1 MKTEAEEVLS
11 AQDRALLDQFLA
23 EHRLF
28 LGPDPEIMRNH
39 SLAPR
44 TVEED
49 VILAK
54 GIDPHRT
61 NHIRGLINAA
71 LSEAFTMVNQMG
83 AAPGAKWGD
92 LVTGIYTNSG
102 DLAMIAP
109 HGIIAFAACCFYPIK
124 FIIKNWVSD
133 PTVGVRDGDGFI
145 HNDARY
151 GGIHNTDQSMMMPLF
166 YRGELVC
173 WLSSTIHEGENG
185 ACEPGGMPAAA
196 ESKYDEGIK
205 MSPFKVVED
214 FQIKRDLLT
223 FLQNSVRDPK
233 LQLEDMKV
241 KLHAVMR
248 LRERIT
254 SVLDQYGKEALIGT
268 LRSHLEDV
276 ETEMRRRIRELPDG
290 TTRVLQF
297 MDSSLRENCIQKIQ
311 CAIHKRGDR
320 LTLDFRGSAPQF
332 LNRSVNT
339 NIASFKAALC
349 TGLLQNIWPD
359 LPHTMAVLSPI
370 EIITDRNS
378 ICDAEGEMPQA
389 MSLMP
394 LFKACVVWTIPMNK
408 LNYSVP
414 HRYSAVIAS
423 QYDQAATFIYGGL
436 TQHGDVTG
444 NFCADI
450 NGNGQGARSHADGE
464 HSVSPV
470 FGFMCDSGEHEI
482 NEEDT
487 PIIRLGAQRL
497 AKDRIGWGKYRAGL
511 GYEQIATVRGSAMW
525 GFMTGCEGSKF
536 PSAQGLFGG
545 YSCPSYQL
553 CKIKGINVFSVLRE
567 QPKLI
572 EQFDIVRLMNERPIP
587 GGKYTSQDMGM
598 TFELC
603 NEGEIYMICQGSGG
617 GYGDVL
623 ERDAQLVMKD
633 LREDLMSHENARDIY
648 QVVYDE
654 ATLTVDEQA
663 TSERRAKYR
672 RARIERGRSFDEFV
686 QRWVTAEP
694 PAHLPYFGS
703 WDDIGRI
710 FATSAGQ
717 RVVMDAGKLQ
727 GAFMLNPK
735 DMRIQQLETELE
747 QLKSAMAASAASR
760 SPQDRG

>member
-1 MKTEAEEVLS
+1 MNASTAAED
-11 AQDRALLDQFLA
+11 QALREKFLA
-23 EHRLF
+23 DNTLF
-28 LGPDPEIMRNH
+28 LGPDPDIMRNH
-39 SLAPR
+39 SVLPRSAVENAALASG
-44 TVEED
+44 
-49 VILAK
+49 L
-54 GIDPHRT
+54 DPHEV
-61 NHIRGLINAA
+61 HHVRGLINAA

-92 LVTGIYTNSG
+92 LVTGIYTAQG

-109 HGIIAFAACCFYPIK
+109 HGIIAFAACCFYPIR
-124 FIIKNWVSD
+124 FIIKNWVND
-133 PTVGVRDGDGFI
+133 PTVGVKEGDGFI

-166 YRGELVC
+166 YKGELLC

-185 ACEPGGMPAAA
+185 SCEPGGLPASA
-196 ESKYDEGIK
+196 ESKYDEGLK
-205 MSPFKVVED
+205 MSPFKVVEK
-214 FQIKRDLLT
+214 FQLKRDLVT

-248 LRERIT
+248 LRDRVVAI
-254 SVLDQYGKEALIGT
+254 LDQFGKALLVGT
-268 LRSHLEDV
+268 LRKHLEDV
-276 ETEMRRRIRELPDG
+276 EAEMRRRIREMPDG
-290 TTRVLQF
+290 TTRVVQF
-297 MDSSLRENCIQKIQ
+297 MDSSLRENAMQKISL
-311 CAIHKRGDR
+311 AITVKGDR
-320 LTLDFRGSAPQF
+320 MTLDFRGTAPQF
-332 LNRSVNT
+332 MNRSVNT

-370 EIITDRNS
+370 EVITDRNS
-378 ICDAEGEMPQA
+378 IIDAEGEMPQA

-408 LNYSVP
+408 FNYSLP

-450 NGNGQGARSHADGE
+450 NGNGQGARSNADGE

-482 NEEDT
+482 SEEDT

-497 AKDRIGWGKYRAGL
+497 AKDRIGWGKYRAGM
-511 GYEQIATVRGSAMW
+511 GYEQIATARGSGLW

-553 CKIKGINVFSVLRE
+553 CKIKGINIFEVLKSN
-567 QPKLI
+567 PKAV
-572 EQFDIVRLMNERPIP
+572 EAFDIVQLMNEQPIA
-587 GGKYTSQDMGM
+587 GGIYTSNDMGM
-598 TFELC
+598 TFEIC
-603 NEGEIYMICQGSGG
+603 ADGEIYMICQGSGG

-623 ERDAQLVMKD
+623 ERDPALVMKD
-633 LREDLMSHENARDIY
+633 LAEDLMSHENARDIY
-648 QVVYDE
+648 RVVYDE
-654 ATLTVDEQA
+654 RTLVVDVEG
-663 TSERRAKYR
+663 TRKCREDYR
-672 RARIERGRSFDEFV
+672 KARIARGKPFDEFCKE
-686 QRWVTAEP
+686 WVTAHP
-694 PAHLPYFGS
+694 PADIPYFGC
-703 WDDIGRI
+703 WDDPTRI
-710 FATSAGQ
+710 YATSGGKRIQ
-717 RVVMDAGKLQ
+717 MDADKLQ
-727 GAFMLNPK
+727 GAFMPNPK
-735 DMRIQQLETELE
+735 DVRIAELE
-747 QLKSAMAASAASR
+747 AQLAR
-760 SPQDRG
+760 LQPQP

>member
-1 MKTEAEEVLS
+1 MNDNTVSKE
-11 AQDRALLDQFLA
+11 DRALLDKFLA
-23 EHRLF
+23 DNTMF

-39 SLAPR
+39 SITPR
-44 TVEED
+44 SKAEEE
-49 VILAK
+49 ILKK
-54 GIDPHRT
+54 GLDTHEV
-61 NHIRGLINAA
+61 HHVRGLINAA

-92 LVTGIYTNSG
+92 LVTGVYTAQG

-109 HGIIAFAACCFYPIK
+109 HGIIAFAACCFYPIR
-124 FIIKNWVSD
+124 FIMKYWVND

-151 GGIHNTDQSMMMPLF
+151 GGIHNTDQSMMLPLF
-166 YRGELVC
+166 YKGELVC
-173 WLSSTIHEGENG
+173 WVSSTVHEGENG

-205 MSPFKVVED
+205 MSPFKVVEN
-214 FQIKRDLLT
+214 FQLKRDLVT

-241 KLHAVMR
+241 KLHAALR
-248 LRERIT
+248 LRERMIAI
-254 SVLDQYGKEALIGT
+254 LDQFGRDAVMGT
-268 LRSHLEDV
+268 LRMHLEDT
-276 ETEMRRRIRELPDG
+276 EAEMRRRISEMPDG

-297 MDSSLRENCIQKIQ
+297 MDSSLRENAMQKISLS
-311 CAIHKRGDR
+311 IIKKGDK

-378 ICDAEGEMPQA
+378 IMDAEGEMPQA

-394 LFKACVVWTIPMNK
+394 LFKGCVVWTIPMNK

-414 HRYSAVIAS
+414 HRYSAIIAS

-444 NFCADI
+444 NFCGDI

-470 FGFMCDSGEHEI
+470 FGFMCDSGEQEI

-497 AKDRIGWGKYRAGL
+497 AKDRIGFGKYRGGL
-511 GYEQIATVRGSAMW
+511 GYEQIATARGSAMW

-553 CKIKGINVFSVLRE
+553 MKIKGINIFEILKNDPKSV
-567 QPKLI
+567 PV
-572 EQFDIVRLMNERPIP
+572 FDIVELMNEQPIK
-587 GGKYTSQDMGM
+587 GGTYSSNDMGM

-617 GYGDVL
+617 GYGDVI
-623 ERDAQLVMKD
+623 ERDPQLVMKD
-633 LREDLMSHENARDIY
+633 LEEDLMSHDIARDIY
-648 QVVYDE
+648 KVVYDE
-654 ATLTVDEQA
+654 KTLIVDEPA
-663 TSERRAKYR
+663 TKKLRDDYR
-672 RARIERGRSFDEFV
+672 RERIRRGKPFDKFCKE
-686 QRWVTAEP
+686 WVTPEP
-694 PAHLPYFGS
+694 PAHIPYFGS
-703 WDDIGRI
+703 WENKAEIYATTMMQRI
-710 FATSAGQ
+710 KMPAE
-717 RVVMDAGKLQ
+717 KLQ
-727 GAFMLNPK
+727 GAFMVNPK
-735 DMRIQQLETELE
+735 DLRVMQLEGEVKA
-747 QLKSAMAASAASR
+747 LKSALEKCQKKSKR
-760 SPQDRG
+760 K

>member
-1 MKTEAEEVLS
+1 MNDQISKE
-11 AQDRALLDQFLA
+11 DKALLDKFLA
-23 EHRLF
+23 DNQLF

-39 SLAPR
+39 SLTPR
-44 TVEED
+44 SRAED
-49 VILAK
+49 EILKK
-54 GIDPHRT
+54 GLD
-61 NHIRGLINAA
+61 NHQVHHVRGLINAA

-92 LVTGIYTNSG
+92 LVTGIYTAQG

-109 HGIIAFAACCFYPIK
+109 HGIIAFAACCFYPIR
-124 FIIKNWVSD
+124 FIVKYWSND
-133 PTVGVRDGDGFI
+133 PTVGVKDGDGFI

-166 YRGELVC
+166 YKGELVC

-185 ACEPGGMPAAA
+185 ATEPGGMPAAA

-205 MSPFKVVED
+205 MSPFKVVEN
-214 FQIKRDLLT
+214 FQLKRDLVT

-248 LRERIT
+248 LRERIIAI
-254 SVLDQYGKEALIGT
+254 LDQYGRDALIGT
-268 LRSHLEDV
+268 LRLHLEDT
-276 ETEMRRRIRELPDG
+276 ETEMRRRIREMPDG

-297 MDSSLRENCIQKIQ
+297 MDSSLRENCLQKIS
-311 CAIHKRGDR
+311 CAITVKGDR
-320 LTLDFRGSAPQF
+320 LIMDFRGTAPQF

-378 ICDAEGEMPQA
+378 IVDAEGEMPQA

-394 LFKACVVWTIPMNK
+394 LFKGCVVWTIPMNK
-408 LNYSVP
+408 FNYSVP
-414 HRYSAVIAS
+414 HKYSAVIAS

-444 NFCADI
+444 NFCGDI

-497 AKDRIGWGKYRAGL
+497 AKDRIAWGKYRGGM
-511 GYEQIATVRGSAMW
+511 GYEQIATARGSALW

-553 CKIKGINVFSVLRE
+553 MKIKGINIFEELKKD
-567 QPKLI
+567 PKVV
-572 EQFDIVRLMNERPIP
+572 EVFDIVKLMNERPIK
-587 GGKYTSQDMGM
+587 GGKYSSNDMGM
-598 TFELC
+598 TFEVC

-623 ERDAQLVMKD
+623 ERDPALVMKD

-648 QVVYDE
+648 KVVYDE
-654 ATLTVDEQA
+654 KTLVVDEDA
-663 TSERRAKYR
+663 TKKLRDDYR
-672 RARIERGRSFDEFV
+672 RERIRRGKPFEQFCKE
-686 QRWVTAEP
+686 WVTPEP
-694 PAHLPYFGS
+694 PKDIPYFGS
-703 WDDIGRI
+703 WDNNREIY
-710 FATSAGQ
+710 ATTMGQ
-717 RVVMDAGKLQ
+717 RVKMPAEQLQ

-735 DMRIQQLETELE
+735 DVRIMQLEGELE
-747 QLKSAMAASAASR
+747 KVKAQLDDCRKKA
-760 SPQDRG
+760 

>member
-1 MKTEAEEVLS
+1 MQDKISKEEQ
-11 AQDRALLDQFLA
+11 AMIDKFLA
-23 EHRLF
+23 DNTLF

-39 SLAPR
+39 SLSERSPI
-44 TVEED
+44 ED
-49 VILAK
+49 AALKK
-54 GIDPHRT
+54 GLDTHEVHR
-61 NHIRGLINAA
+61 IRGLINAA
-71 LSEAFTMVNQMG
+71 LSESFTMMNQMG

-92 LVTGIYTNSG
+92 LVTGIYTAQG

-109 HGIIAFAACCFYPIK
+109 HGIIAFAACCFYPIR
-124 FIIKNWVSD
+124 FINKYWTND
-133 PTVGVRDGDGFI
+133 PTVGVKDGDGFI

-151 GGIHNTDQSMMMPLF
+151 GGIHNTDQSMMLPV
-166 YRGELVC
+166 YYQGELVC
-173 WLSSTIHEGENG
+173 WVSATIHEGENG

-205 MSPFKVVED
+205 MPPFKVVEG
-214 FQIKRDLLT
+214 FHLKRDLVT

-241 KLHAVMR
+241 KLHSAMR
-248 LRERIT
+248 LRERILGIFEQFGADT
-254 SVLDQYGKEALIGT
+254 VMGT
-268 LRSHLEDV
+268 LRLHLEDT
-276 ETEMRRRIRELPDG
+276 EAEMRRRISELPDG

-297 MDSSLRENCIQKIQ
+297 MDSTLRENAMQKISL
-311 CAIHKRGDR
+311 AITVKGDR
-320 LTLDFRGSAPQF
+320 LIMDFRGSSPQF
-332 LNRSVNT
+332 MNRAINT
-339 NIASFKAALC
+339 NIASFKASLC
-349 TGLLQNIWPD
+349 TGLLQNVWPD

-370 EIITDRNS
+370 EIISDRNS
-378 ICDAEGEMPQA
+378 IIDAEGEMPQS

-394 LFKACVVWTIPMNK
+394 LFKGCVVWTIPMNK
-408 LNYSVP
+408 FNYSVP
-414 HRYSAVIAS
+414 TKYSACIAS

-470 FGFMCDSGEHEI
+470 FGFMADTGEHEI

-497 AKDRIGWGKYRAGL
+497 AKDRIGWGKHRAGL

-553 CKIKGINVFSVLRE
+553 MKIKGINIFEELKKN
-567 QPKLI
+567 PKI
-572 EQFDIVRLMNERPIP
+572 VDVFDIVDLMNKRPIEN
-587 GGKYTSQDMGM
+587 GVYSSNDMGM

-623 ERDAQLVMKD
+623 ERDPEAVMKD
-633 LREDLMSHENARDIY
+633 LQEDLMSHENARDIY
-648 QVVYDE
+648 KVVYDE
-654 ATLTVDEQA
+654 TSLTVDVQA
-663 TSERRAKYR
+663 TKDLRAAYR
-672 RARIERGRSFDEFV
+672 RERIARGKPFDEFCAE
-686 QRWVTAEP
+686 WVTPEP
-694 PAHLPYFGS
+694 PTHLPYFGS
-703 WDDIGRI
+703 WHDNTRI
-710 FATSAGQ
+710 YASTAGQ
-717 RVVMDAGKLQ
+717 RICMDADNLQ

-735 DMRIQQLETELE
+735 DLRIAELEGELQQLRA
-747 QLKSAMAASAASR
+747 KS
-760 SPQDRG
+760 

>member
-1 MKTEAEEVLS
+1 MSNEAVMQN
-11 AQDRALLDQFLA
+11 AIAAKDQALLDKFLA
-23 EHRLF
+23 DNTLF

-39 SLAPR
+39 KITPR
-44 TVEED
+44 SAAEEAA
-49 VILAK
+49 LK
-54 GIDPHRT
+54 RGLDPHRV
-61 NHIRGLINAA
+61 HHVRGLINSA

-92 LVTGIYTNSG
+92 LVTGIYTAQG

-109 HGIIAFAACCFYPIK
+109 HGIIAFAACCFYPIR
-124 FIIKNWVSD
+124 FIIKNWVND
-133 PTVGVRDGDGFI
+133 PTVGVKDGDGFI

-166 YRGELVC
+166 YKGELVC

-185 ACEPGGMPAAA
+185 ACEPGGLPAAA

-205 MSPFKVVED
+205 MSPFKVVEN
-214 FQIKRDLLT
+214 FQLKRDLVT

-241 KLHAVMR
+241 KLHAVIR
-248 LRERIT
+248 LRDRIT
-254 SVLDQYGKEALIGT
+254 AILDQFGKDTLIGT

-276 ETEMRRRIRELPDG
+276 ESEMRRRIREMPDG
-290 TTRVLQF
+290 TTRVVQF
-297 MDSSLRENCIQKIQ
+297 MDSTLRENAMQKISL
-311 CAIHKRGDR
+311 AITVKGDR
-320 LTLDFRGSAPQF
+320 MILDFRGTAPQF
-332 LNRSVNT
+332 MNRSVNT

-370 EIITDRNS
+370 EVITDRNS
-378 ICDAEGEMPQA
+378 IIDAEGEMPQA

-394 LFKACVVWTIPMNK
+394 LFKGCVVWTIPMNK
-408 LNYSVP
+408 FNYSLP

-436 TQHGDVTG
+436 TQHGEVTG

-450 NGNGQGARSHADGE
+450 NGNGQGARSNADGE

-482 NEEDT
+482 SEEDT

-497 AKDRIGWGKYRAGL
+497 AKDRIGWGKYRAGM
-511 GYEQIATVRGSAMW
+511 GYEQIATARGSAMW

-553 CKIKGINVFSVLRE
+553 CKIKGINIFEVLKE
-567 QPKLI
+567 NPKAV
-572 EQFDIVRLMNERPIP
+572 EVFDIVKLMNEQPIK
-587 GGKYTSQDMGM
+587 GGRYSSNDMGM

-603 NEGEIYMICQGSGG
+603 ADGEIYMICQGSGG

-623 ERDAQLVMKD
+623 ERDPALVMKD
-633 LREDLMSHENARDIY
+633 LEEDLMSHENARDIY
-648 QVVYDE
+648 KVVYDE
-654 ATLTVDEQA
+654 RSLVVDEGATQA
-663 TSERRAKYR
+663 LRQAYR
-672 RARIERGRSFDEFV
+672 RERIARSKPFDQFCSE
-686 QRWVTAEP
+686 WVTPEP
-694 PAHLPYFGS
+694 PAHLPYFGC
-703 WDDIGRI
+703 WENPREIY
-710 FATSAGQ
+710 ATSAGQ
-717 RVVMDAGKLQ
+717 RIKMPANKLQ
-727 GAFMLNPK
+727 GVYMPNPK
-735 DMRIQQLETELE
+735 DVRIAELE
-747 QLKSAMAASAASR
+747 AQVAALQTT
-760 SPQDRG
+760 PDRE

>member
-1 MKTEAEEVLS
+1 MHDSIRKEEK
-11 AQDRALLDQFLA
+11 ALLDKFLA
-23 EHRLF
+23 DNRLF
-28 LGPDPEIMRNH
+28 LGPEPEIMRDH

-44 TVEED
+44 TADED
-49 VILAK
+49 AILQR
-54 GIDPHRT
+54 GLDPH
-61 NHIRGLINAA
+61 HVHHVRGLINAA
-71 LSEAFTMVNQMG
+71 LSEAFQMVNQMG

-92 LVTGIYTNSG
+92 LVTGIYTTSG

-124 FIIKNWVSD
+124 FIIKYWAKD

-151 GGIHNTDQSMMMPLF
+151 GGIHNTDQSMMMPL
-166 YRGELVC
+166 YYKGEIVC
-173 WLSSTIHEGENG
+173 WLSSTVHEGENG

-205 MSPFKVVED
+205 MSPFKIVEN
-214 FQIKRDLLT
+214 FQLKRDLVT

-254 SVLDQYGKEALIGT
+254 AILDQYGKEALIGT
-268 LRSHLEDV
+268 LRSHLEDT
-276 ETEMRRRIRELPDG
+276 ETEMRKRISELPDG
-290 TTRVLQF
+290 TTRVAAF
-297 MDSSLRENCIQKIQ
+297 MDSTLRENAMQKIQ
-311 CAIHKRGDR
+311 CAITVKGDR
-320 LTLDFRGSAPQF
+320 MIVDFRGTAGQF
-332 LNRSVNT
+332 MNRAVNT

-370 EIITDRNS
+370 EIVTDRNS

-394 LFKACVVWTIPMNK
+394 LFKACVIWTIPMNK

-414 HRYSAVIAS
+414 HRYSASIAS

-436 TQHGDVTG
+436 TQHGDITG
-444 NFCADI
+444 NFCGDI
-450 NGNGQGARSHADGE
+450 NGNGQGARSDADGE

-470 FGFMCDSGEHEI
+470 FGFMCDTGEHEI

-497 AKDRIGWGKYRAGL
+497 AKDRIGFGKYRGGL
-511 GYEQIATVRGSAMW
+511 GYEQIATARGSAMW

-536 PSAQGLFGG
+536 PSAQGLFAG
-545 YSCPSYQL
+545 YSCPAYQL
-553 CKIKGINVFSVLRE
+553 MKIKGINVFDVLKEKPDTIRE
-567 QPKLI
+567 
-572 EQFDIVRLMNERPIP
+572 FDILHLMNDQPIP
-587 GGKYTSQDMGM
+587 GGKYSSHDMGM

-603 NEGEIYMICQGSGG
+603 NEGEIYMICQGTGG

-623 ERDAQLVMKD
+623 ERDPELVMKD
-633 LREDLMSHENARDIY
+633 LEHDLMSHELAHDIY
-648 QVVYDE
+648 KVVYDE
-654 ATLTVDEQA
+654 KSLTVDADA
-663 TSERRAKYR
+663 TDKLRASYRKERI
-672 RARIERGRSFDEFV
+672 ARGKPFDAFCKE
-686 QRWVTAEP
+686 WVTKEP
-694 PAHLPYFGS
+694 PQHFMYFGS
-703 WDDIGRI
+703 WDDNKEIY
-710 FATSAGQ
+710 ATTMGQ
-717 RVVMDAGKLQ
+717 RIKMPADQLQ
-727 GAFMLNPK
+727 GAFMINPK
-735 DMRIQQLETELE
+735 DLRIMQLEGELAATKA
-747 QLKSAMAASAASR
+747 QLDDCNKKK
-760 SPQDRG
+760 

>member
-1 MKTEAEEVLS
+1 MQDTIS
-11 AQDRALLDQFLA
+11 ANDKALLDKFLA
-23 EHRLF
+23 DNTLF

-39 SLAPR
+39 SISPR
-44 TVEED
+44 SAAEEAALKAGLD
-49 VILAK
+49 AHKVHHA
-54 GIDPHRT
+54 
-61 NHIRGLINAA
+61 RGLINAA

-92 LVTGIYTNSG
+92 LVTGIYTAQG

-109 HGIIAFAACCFYPIK
+109 HGIVAFAACCFYPIR
-124 FIIKNWVSD
+124 FIIKNWVND
-133 PTVGVRDGDGFI
+133 PTVGVKEGDGFI

-166 YRGELVC
+166 YKGELIC

-185 ACEPGGMPAAA
+185 SCEPGGMPAAA

-205 MSPFKVVED
+205 MSPFKVVEN
-214 FQIKRDLLT
+214 FQLKRDLVT

-241 KLHAVMR
+241 KLQAVIR
-248 LRERIT
+248 LRDRIIAI
-254 SVLDQYGKEALIGT
+254 LDQFGRDTLIGT
-268 LRSHLEDV
+268 LRVHLEDV
-276 ETEMRRRIRELPDG
+276 VAEMRRRIRELPDG

-297 MDSSLRENCIQKIQ
+297 MDSSLRENVMQKISL
-311 CAIHKRGDR
+311 AITVKGERMI
-320 LTLDFRGSAPQF
+320 LDFRGTAPQF
-332 LNRSVNT
+332 MNRSVNT

-370 EIITDRNS
+370 EVLTDRNS
-378 ICDAEGEMPQA
+378 IIDAEGEMPQA

-394 LFKACVVWTIPMNK
+394 LFKGCVVWTIPMNK
-408 LNYSVP
+408 FNYSLP

-436 TQHGDVTG
+436 TQHGDITG

-450 NGNGQGARSHADGE
+450 NGNGQGARSNADGE

-482 NEEDT
+482 SEEDT

-497 AKDRIGWGKYRAGL
+497 AKDRIGWGKYRAGM
-511 GYEQIATVRGSAMW
+511 GYEQVATARGSGLW

-553 CKIKGINVFSVLRE
+553 CKIKGINIFEVLKE
-567 QPKLI
+567 NPKAVDV
-572 EQFDIVRLMNERPIP
+572 FDIVTLMNEQPIK
-587 GGKYTSQDMGM
+587 GGKYSSNDMGM

-603 NEGEIYMICQGSGG
+603 ADGEIYMICQGSGG

-623 ERDAQLVMKD
+623 ERDPALVMRD
-633 LREDLMSHENARDIY
+633 LAEDLMSHENARDIY
-648 QVVYDE
+648 KVVYDE
-654 ATLTVDEQA
+654 RALVVDEAA
-663 TSERRAKYR
+663 TQELRDGYR
-672 RARIERGRSFDEFV
+672 KARIARGKPFDEFCKD
-686 QRWVTAEP
+686 WVTPEP
-694 PAHLPYFGS
+694 PAHIPYLGS
-703 WDDIGRI
+703 WQDPKVIY
-710 FATSAGQ
+710 ATSAGQ
-717 RVVMDAGKLQ
+717 RIKMDADKLQ
-727 GAFMLNPK
+727 GVYMPHPK
-735 DMRIQQLETELE
+735 DVRIAELE
-747 QLKSAMAASAASR
+747 AQLAALKAKS
-760 SPQDRG
+760 

>member
-1 MKTEAEEVLS
+1 VNDKISKEEQV
-11 AQDRALLDQFLA
+11 LLDKFLA
-23 EHRLF
+23 DNKLF

-39 SLAPR
+39 SLTPR
-44 TVEED
+44 SKAED
-49 VILAK
+49 EILKK
-54 GIDPHRT
+54 GLD
-61 NHIRGLINAA
+61 NHQVHHVRGLINAA

-92 LVTGIYTNSG
+92 LVTGIYTAQG

-109 HGIIAFAACCFYPIK
+109 HGIIAFAACCFYPIR
-124 FIIKNWVSD
+124 FIVKYWIDD
-133 PTVGVRDGDGFI
+133 PTVGVKEGDGFI

-151 GGIHNTDQSMMMPLF
+151 GGVHNTDQSMMMPLF
-166 YRGELVC
+166 YKGELIC

-205 MSPFKVVED
+205 MSPFKVVEN
-214 FQIKRDLLT
+214 FHLKRDLVT
-223 FLQNSVRDPK
+223 FLQNSVRDPR

-248 LRERIT
+248 LRDRIIAI
-254 SVLDQYGKEALIGT
+254 LDQFGRDALIGT
-268 LRSHLEDV
+268 LRQHLEDTEV
-276 ETEMRRRIRELPDG
+276 EMRRRISELPDG

-297 MDSSLRENCIQKIQ
+297 MDSSLRENALQKVQ
-311 CAIHKRGDR
+311 CAITVKGDR
-320 LTLDFRGSAPQF
+320 MTLDFRGSAPQF

-349 TGLLQNIWPD
+349 TGLLQNVWPD

-370 EIITDRNS
+370 DVITDRNS
-378 ICDAEGEMPQA
+378 IMDAEGEMPQA

-394 LFKACVVWTIPMNK
+394 MFKACVVWTIPMNK
-408 LNYSVP
+408 LNYGVP
-414 HRYSAVIAS
+414 TRYSAVIAS

-436 TQHGDVTG
+436 TQHGDITG

-497 AKDRIGWGKYRAGL
+497 AKDRIGWGKYRAGM
-511 GYEQIATVRGSAMW
+511 GYEQIATSRGSPYW

-553 CKIKGINVFSVLRE
+553 MKIKGINIFEELKKD
-567 QPKLI
+567 PKVV
-572 EQFDIVRLMNERPIP
+572 EVFDIVELMNKQPIK
-587 GGKYTSQDMGM
+587 GAQYSSNDMGM
-598 TFELC
+598 TFEIC
-603 NEGEIYMICQGSGG
+603 AEGEIYMICQGSGG

-623 ERDAQLVMKD
+623 ERDPALVMKD
-633 LREDLMSHENARDIY
+633 LEEDLMSHENARDIY
-648 QVVYDE
+648 KVVYDE
-654 ATLTVDEQA
+654 KTLVVDEAA
-663 TSERRAKYR
+663 TQKLRADYRKERIKRAKP
-672 RARIERGRSFDEFV
+672 FDQFCKE
-686 QRWVTAEP
+686 WVTPEP
-694 PAHLPYFGS
+694 PKNLPYFGS
-703 WDDIGRI
+703 WENSKEIY
-710 FATSAGQ
+710 ATTMGQ
-717 RVVMDAGKLQ
+717 RIKMPADQLQ

-735 DMRIQQLETELE
+735 DVRIAQLEA
-747 QLKSAMAASAASR
+747 QLAAAQS
-760 SPQDRG
+760 QLVDCQKK

>member
-1 MKTEAEEVLS
+1 MSKEAVMQDTIS
-11 AQDRALLDQFLA
+11 ANDKALLDKFLA
-23 EHRLF
+23 DNTLF

-39 SLAPR
+39 SISPR
-44 TVEED
+44 SAAEEAALKAGLD
-49 VILAK
+49 AHKVHHA
-54 GIDPHRT
+54 
-61 NHIRGLINAA
+61 RGLINAA

-92 LVTGIYTNSG
+92 LVTGIYTAQG

-109 HGIIAFAACCFYPIK
+109 HGIVAFAACCFYPIR
-124 FIIKNWVSD
+124 FIIKNWVND
-133 PTVGVRDGDGFI
+133 PTVGVKEGDGFI

-166 YRGELVC
+166 YKGELIC

-185 ACEPGGMPAAA
+185 SCEPGGMPAAA

-205 MSPFKVVED
+205 MSPFKVVEN
-214 FQIKRDLLT
+214 FQLKRDLVT

-241 KLHAVMR
+241 KLQAVIR
-248 LRERIT
+248 LRDRIIAI
-254 SVLDQYGKEALIGT
+254 LDQFGRDTLIGT
-268 LRSHLEDV
+268 LRVHLEDV
-276 ETEMRRRIRELPDG
+276 VAEMRRRIRELPDG

-297 MDSSLRENCIQKIQ
+297 MDSSLRENVMQKISL
-311 CAIHKRGDR
+311 AITVKGERMI
-320 LTLDFRGSAPQF
+320 LDFRGTAPQF
-332 LNRSVNT
+332 MNRSVNT

-370 EIITDRNS
+370 EVLTDRNS
-378 ICDAEGEMPQA
+378 IVDAEGEMPQA

-394 LFKACVVWTIPMNK
+394 LFKGCVVWTIPMNK
-408 LNYSVP
+408 FNYSLP

-436 TQHGDVTG
+436 TQHGDITG

-450 NGNGQGARSHADGE
+450 NGNGQGARSNADGE

-482 NEEDT
+482 SEEDT

-497 AKDRIGWGKYRAGL
+497 AKDRIGWGKYRAGM
-511 GYEQIATVRGSAMW
+511 GYEQVATARGSGLW

-553 CKIKGINVFSVLRE
+553 CKIKGINIFEVLKE
-567 QPKLI
+567 NPKAVDV
-572 EQFDIVRLMNERPIP
+572 FDIVTLMNEQPIK
-587 GGKYTSQDMGM
+587 GGKYSSNDMGM

-603 NEGEIYMICQGSGG
+603 ADGEIYMICQGSGG

-623 ERDAQLVMKD
+623 ERDPALVMRD
-633 LREDLMSHENARDIY
+633 LAEDLMSHENARDIY
-648 QVVYDE
+648 KVVYDE
-654 ATLTVDEQA
+654 RALVVDEAA
-663 TSERRAKYR
+663 TQELRDGYR
-672 RARIERGRSFDEFV
+672 KARIARGKPFDEFCKD
-686 QRWVTAEP
+686 WVTPEP
-694 PAHLPYFGS
+694 PAHIPYLGS
-703 WDDIGRI
+703 WQDPKVIY
-710 FATSAGQ
+710 ATSAGQ
-717 RVVMDAGKLQ
+717 RIKMDADKLQ
-727 GAFMLNPK
+727 GVYMPHPK
-735 DMRIQQLETELE
+735 DVRIAELE
-747 QLKSAMAASAASR
+747 AQLAALKAKS
-760 SPQDRG
+760 